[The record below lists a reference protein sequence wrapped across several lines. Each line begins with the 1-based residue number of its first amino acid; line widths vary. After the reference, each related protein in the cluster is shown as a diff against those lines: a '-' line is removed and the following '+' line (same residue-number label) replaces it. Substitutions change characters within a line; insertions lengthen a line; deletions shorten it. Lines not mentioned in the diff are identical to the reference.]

1 MFSGSVPT
9 EPSELRGGMRTSMKD
24 GGIRLF
30 PLHPQWRR
38 NQVQLCAVHES
49 RSMWMFSGSAPTE
62 PSELRGGMRTSMK
75 DGGIR
80 LFLSHHQWQ
89 HSREACQK
97 NQLNGQSRGLH
108 STLMYSEVG
117 R

>member
-1 MFSGSVPT
+1 MLMFSGSVPT

-30 PLHPQWRR
+30 PLHRQWQR
-38 NQVQLCAVHES
+38 NQVQLCAVNES
-49 RSMWMFSGSAPTE
+49 RPLWMFSGSAPTAPTE
-62 PSELRGGMRTSMK
+62 PSELRSGMRTSMK
-75 DGGIR
+75 GGGIR

-97 NQLNGQSRGLH
+97 NQLKGQSRGLH
-108 STLMYSEVG
+108 S
-117 R
+117 